1 VSPLRPSP
9 LSLESEIPV
18 IEALFWL
25 VVAVCVGAQAL
36 LVRSA
41 WQLGRARAELP
52 AGVPR
57 SDARSDF
64 AWTLATAALTGVMLY
79 FAYLALV

>member
-1 VSPLRPSP
+1 MV
-9 LSLESEIPV
+9 EV
-18 IEALFWL
+18 LFWV
-25 VVAVCVGAQAL
+25 VVAVCAGAQFL

-41 WQLGRARAELP
+41 WLLGRSRADLP

-64 AWTLATAALTGVMLY
+64 AWTLATAALTFVMLY
-79 FAYLALV
+79 FAYTALV